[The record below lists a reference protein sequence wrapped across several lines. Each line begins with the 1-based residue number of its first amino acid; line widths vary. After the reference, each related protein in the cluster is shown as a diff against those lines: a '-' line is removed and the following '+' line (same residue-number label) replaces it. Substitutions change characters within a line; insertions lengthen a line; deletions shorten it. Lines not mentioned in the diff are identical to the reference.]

1 LSRQPLPVVAERA
14 ESLPIG
20 AAAASIT
27 TAVIG
32 QDSSPADATSAPHA
46 KPANG
51 WLHVYDRHQQGSFIL
66 AGMLGNTG
74 FVGLGLLPTLISPE
88 NMKWAVF
95 FSLTQNLIGTYTIG
109 VLIASHFGGSAAPS
123 RVWALV
129 RNVLLVPSLWA
140 FALGVWSRS
149 FAFPQPLDDLAQAWY
164 VWVIPASFILMG
176 MRLRQ
181 LEGWNSIQRSV
192 APVVLKVLL
201 LPAFVG
207 LGTTMIGLTGEP
219 RLALVM
225 MAGMPCAFAG
235 LILAEE
241 YDLDHDLAASSIA
254 LSTVGLLVMIP
265 IWLAVLS

>member
-1 LSRQPLPVVAERA
+1 
-14 ESLPIG
+14 
-20 AAAASIT
+20 
-27 TAVIG
+27 
-32 QDSSPADATSAPHA
+32 
-46 KPANG
+46 
-51 WLHVYDRHQQGSFIL
+51 
-66 AGMLGNTG
+66 
-74 FVGLGLLPTLISPE
+74 
-88 NMKWAVF
+88 VF

-123 RVWALV
+123 RFWALV

-140 FALGVWSRS
+140 FGVGVWSRS
-149 FAFPQPLDDLAQAWY
+149 FDFPQPLDDLAQAWY

-181 LEGWNSIQRSV
+181 LEGWNSLQRSV